1 MHVNSKEYCI
11 GGRRVIAFSCVKPLV
26 QDPPKEARYT
36 FMGGD
41 ILITGEKRLGGI
53 LGGGLDEVAKR
64 RRYWR
69 EASAVLRATR
79 GSAALGKDSR
89 LALNKDW
96 SKEFRL
102 PIGQGFPAAVRWVS
116 VMLYYA
122 ARLPWLCVFKSTC
135 IAHTEPDALCVSCDP
150 TRSLEHAYGGLGGQR
165 RTPAPASLQ

>member
-1 MHVNSKEYCI
+1 M
-11 GGRRVIAFSCVKPLV
+11 R
-26 QDPPKEARYT
+26 
-36 FMGGD
+36 
-41 ILITGEKRLGGI
+41 ILA
-53 LGGGLDEVAKR
+53 GGLDEVAKR

-135 IAHTEPDALCVSCDP
+135 IAHTEPDALCGFRVCECLSVCLWVRLCVCLCVGVWGRAKAKAKAKEP
-150 TRSLEHAYGGLGGQR
+150 GVVGANLVFLKN
-165 RTPAPASLQ
+165 TP